1 MEVVKKEREEGVEA
15 DLERVRE
22 VEEELRKRE
31 GEYSGTISN
40 LEAVIEALRE
50 ELREHIENVESLET
64 QLGALQETEE
74 KVKELEEQ
82 LASLPEDAGTSDMD
96 KEDLRKLLAY
106 LDDLLS
112 KLPEKEIEKF
122 SKTEYFELY
131 GRILDRLGI

>member
-1 MEVVKKEREEGVEA
+1 
-15 DLERVRE
+15 
-22 VEEELRKRE
+22 
-31 GEYSGTISN
+31 
-40 LEAVIEALRE
+40 
-50 ELREHIENVESLET
+50 
-64 QLGALQETEE
+64 
-74 KVKELEEQ
+74 
-82 LASLPEDAGTSDMD
+82 MD